1 MKRTRY
7 SWILGGIGLLFLGFF
22 SLASLVFAEKSET
35 KNTKVGTL
43 PLMELQVFAEV
54 FDQIKKNYVKETSDT
69 TLLNY
74 AIEGMLTGLDPHS
87 AYLDPDMFKD
97 LQISTTGEFGGLGLE
112 VTLEDGFVK
121 VVSPIDDTPSQRAG
135 IESGDVI
142 VKIDDTP
149 VKGLSLREAV
159 EKMRGEKGTK
169 VTLTIIRPRVDKP
182 LTFTLVREI
191 IQVKSVKSKLLED
204 GFGYLRV
211 SQFQVNTAR
220 DLTTHVKELSKSS
233 KTPIKGVIL
242 DLRNNPGGVL
252 KSAIDVVDLFLNEGL
267 IVYTEGRIE
276 NSSMRFKAT
285 RGDILK
291 EAPIIVLVNGGS
303 ASAAEIVAGAL
314 QDHKRAIVVGT
325 KSFGKGSVQTVLELK
340 NERALKL
347 TTALYH
353 TPSGRA
359 IQAEGIIP
367 DITVEAIQVSQLQPV
382 SNGLIYKEVDLR
394 RHLQNGKEESGKG
407 AVPIKGEENKTTK
420 TEALSERPL
429 AETDYQLNEALNL
442 LKAITILKMVGSL
455 GG

>member
-7 SWILGGIGLLFLGFF
+7 ALILGGLLAVTLGVNSF
-22 SLASLVFAEKSET
+22 VFAEKNET
-35 KNTKVGTL
+35 KKASVLTL
-43 PLMELQVFAEV
+43 PLTELQVFADV
-54 FDQIKKNYVKETSDT
+54 FDQIKKNYVKDVSDT
-69 TLLNY
+69 ALLGY
-74 AIEGMLTGLDPHS
+74 AIEGMLAGLDPHS
-87 AYLDPDMFKD
+87 SYLAPEMFKD
-97 LQISTTGEFGGLGLE
+97 LQISTSGEFGGLGLE

-135 IESGDVI
+135 MQAGDIV
-142 VKIDDTP
+142 VKINDTP

-169 VTLTIIRPRVDKP
+169 VTLTVIRSRVDKP
-182 LTFTLVREI
+182 LIFTLVREI

-204 GFGYLRV
+204 GYGYLRV

-220 DLTTHVKELSKSS
+220 DLTAHLKDLTKTS

-252 KSAIDVVDLFLNEGL
+252 KSAVDVVDLFLNEGL

-276 NSSMRFKAT
+276 NSAMRFKAT
-285 RGDILK
+285 RGDLLRG
-291 EAPIIVLVNGGS
+291 APIIVLVNGGS

-340 NERALKL
+340 NDRALKL
-347 TTALYH
+347 TTALYY

-359 IQAEGIIP
+359 IQAEGIVP
-367 DITVEAIQVSQLQPV
+367 DITVEAIQVNQTQQAPSD
-382 SNGLIYKEVDLR
+382 LIYKESDLKG
-394 RHLQNGKEESGKG
+394 HLSNGKLNN
-407 AVPIKGEENKTTK
+407 APPQKTTPIVLP
-420 TEALSERPL
+420 LSDRPL

-442 LKAITILKMVGSL
+442 LKAVAILKMAGK
-455 GG
+455 